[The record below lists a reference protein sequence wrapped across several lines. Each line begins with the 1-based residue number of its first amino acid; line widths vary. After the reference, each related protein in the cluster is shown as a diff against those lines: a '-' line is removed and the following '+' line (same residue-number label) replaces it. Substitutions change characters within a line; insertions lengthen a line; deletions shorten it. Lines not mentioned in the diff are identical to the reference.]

1 MLVQGLQPVQ
11 PGARPI
17 DQPLQLH
24 LNQRVTA
31 EILNINGEQIDM
43 LIQGIRVIGRLQTND
58 QTAIL
63 EDRRTAQFIIRGS
76 VDGVLQLQLVRPN
89 EGALTTQPSSALMVL
104 AQNLL
109 LMNNLELTDQNIA
122 LGKAL
127 LNHGLPVTPQLMEEL
142 TSVLSGVKNWG
153 QAEADM
159 AAALK
164 AGGMPLT
171 HNTLA
176 LVLQTM
182 PTLAEGVGR
191 LQNQLAELAN
201 GKAGGEIAQLA
212 EQALKLLQSSTID
225 WSKPLPRLLEDLKQ
239 AISIWGKSLE
249 SELAKQ
255 VESGSIKGNEGWLAL
270 AQLRRALDNNGYRT
284 AVRSID
290 QFMEG
295 VRQMQFLNTASPVEN
310 GNPPWLLV
318 NLPVAAHLPGQV
330 GQQGPFFPASLRIAY
345 RTEGKAKKI
354 DAENTRLVL
363 TVDLLGGDY
372 LTADLSFIGKRVG
385 AWLTVSTDELKE
397 RAVDSL
403 PNLETRL
410 EQMGLRLQV
419 AQCEVAAVG
428 PVLTSEEIPV
438 LPGAQGIDIEV

>member
-24 LNQRVTA
+24 LNQKVTA
-31 EILNINGEQIDM
+31 EILNVNGEQIDM
-43 LIQGIRVIGRLQTND
+43 VIQGVRVIGRLQTND
-58 QTAIL
+58 QSAML
-63 EDRRTAQFIIRGS
+63 EDRRTAQFIIRGAI
-76 VDGVLQLQLVRPN
+76 DGVLQLQLVKPN
-89 EGALTTQPSSALMVL
+89 ETALATQPSSALAIL

-109 LMNNLELTDQNIA
+109 IMNNLEVTDQNLM

-127 LNHGLPVTPQLMEEL
+127 LNHGLPVNPQLMEEL
-142 TSVLSGVKNWG
+142 TNVLGGLNNWG
-153 QAEADM
+153 QQEADM

-171 HNTLA
+171 QNTLA
-176 LVLQTM
+176 LAMQTM
-182 PTLAEGVGR
+182 PTLAEGVSR
-191 LQNQLAELAN
+191 LQNQLTQLAR
-201 GKAGGEIAQLA
+201 GQAGGEIARLA

-249 SELAKQ
+249 SELAQQ
-255 VESGSIKGNEGWLAL
+255 VENGSIKGNEGWLAL
-270 AQLRRALDNNGYRT
+270 AQLRRALDNNGYRN

-295 VRQMQFLNTASPVEN
+295 VRQMQFLNTARPVEN

-318 NLPVAAHLPGQV
+318 NLPVAAHIPGQPAA
-330 GQQGPFFPASLRIAY
+330 QETFFPASLRIAY
-345 RTEGKAKKI
+345 RTEGKVKRI

-363 TVDLLGGDY
+363 TVDLMGGEY

-385 AWLTVSTDELKE
+385 AWLTVSSNELKE
-397 RAVDSL
+397 RTVESL
-403 PNLETRL
+403 PDLETRL

-419 AQCEVAAVG
+419 AQCEVASVG
-428 PVLTSEEIPV
+428 PVLTSEELPI
-438 LPGAQGIDIEV
+438 LPGSQGIDIEV

>member
-11 PGARPI
+11 PGARPN

-31 EILNINGEQIDM
+31 EILNVNGEQIEM
-43 LIQGIRVIGRLQTND
+43 VIQGVRVIGRLQTND
-58 QTAIL
+58 QPTML
-63 EDRRTAQFIIRGS
+63 DERRTAQFIIRGAI
-76 VDGVLQLQLVRPN
+76 DGVLQLQLVKPIEN
-89 EGALTTQPSSALMVL
+89 VLVTQPSSALTIL

-109 LMNNLELTDQNIA
+109 ILNNLEVTEQNMA

-127 LNHGLPVTPQLMEEL
+127 LNHGLPMTPQLMEEL
-142 TSVLSGVKNWG
+142 TNVLNGLNNWG
-153 QAEADM
+153 QGEADV

-171 HNTLA
+171 QNTLS
-176 LVLQTM
+176 LVMQTM
-182 PTLAEGVGR
+182 PTLAEGVSR
-191 LQNQLAELAN
+191 LQNQLAELAT
-201 GKAGGEIAQLA
+201 GQAGGDIARLA

-255 VESGSIKGNEGWLAL
+255 AQNGNIKGNEGWLAL
-270 AQLRRALDNNGYRT
+270 AQLRRALDNNGYRNT
-284 AVRSID
+284 VRSID

-295 VRQMQFLNTASPVEN
+295 VRQMQFLNTASPIEN

-318 NLPVAAHLPGQV
+318 NLPVAAHLPGQPTK
-330 GQQGPFFPASLRIAY
+330 QETFFPASLRIAY
-345 RTEGKAKKI
+345 RTEGKTKRI
-354 DAENTRLVL
+354 DSENTRLVL
-363 TVDLLGGDY
+363 TVDLMEGDY

-385 AWLTVSTDELKE
+385 AWLTVSSDELKE
-397 RAVDSL
+397 KTVDSL
-403 PNLETRL
+403 PELESRL
-410 EQMGLRLQV
+410 EQLGLRLQV
-419 AQCEVAAVG
+419 AQCEVASVG
-428 PVLTSEEIPV
+428 PVLTSEEIPA
-438 LPGAQGIDIEV
+438 LPGSQGIDIEV

>member
-24 LNQRVTA
+24 LNQKVTA
-31 EILNINGEQIDM
+31 EILNVNGEQIDM
-43 LIQGIRVIGRLQTND
+43 VIQGVRVIGRLQTND
-58 QTAIL
+58 QSAML
-63 EDRRTAQFIIRGS
+63 EDRRTAQFIIRGAI
-76 VDGVLQLQLVRPN
+76 DGVLQLQLVKPN
-89 EGALTTQPSSALMVL
+89 ETALATQPSSALAIL

-109 LMNNLELTDQNIA
+109 IMNNLEVTDQNLM

-127 LNHGLPVTPQLMEEL
+127 LNHGLPVNSQLMEEL
-142 TSVLSGVKNWG
+142 TNVLGGLNNWG
-153 QAEADM
+153 QQEADM

-171 HNTLA
+171 QNTLA
-176 LVLQTM
+176 LAMQTM
-182 PTLAEGVGR
+182 PTLAEGVSR
-191 LQNQLAELAN
+191 LQNQLTQLAR
-201 GKAGGEIAQLA
+201 GQAGGEIARLA

-249 SELAKQ
+249 SELAQQ
-255 VESGSIKGNEGWLAL
+255 VENGSIKGNEGWLAL
-270 AQLRRALDNNGYRT
+270 AQLRRALDNNGYRN

-295 VRQMQFLNTASPVEN
+295 VRQMQFLNTARPVEN

-318 NLPVAAHLPGQV
+318 NLPVAAHILGQPAA
-330 GQQGPFFPASLRIAY
+330 QETFFPASLRIAY
-345 RTEGKAKKI
+345 RTEGKVKRI

-363 TVDLLGGDY
+363 TVDLMGGEY

-385 AWLTVSTDELKE
+385 AWLTVSSNELKE
-397 RAVDSL
+397 KTVESL
-403 PNLETRL
+403 PDLETRL

-419 AQCEVAAVG
+419 AQCEVASVG
-428 PVLTSEEIPV
+428 PVLTSEELPI
-438 LPGAQGIDIEV
+438 LPGSQGIDIEV